1 MTTALTFFDITLSL
15 TLIWLAWQ
23 LLACEDFFKAVVLFI
38 SFGLLMAIVWV
49 RLKAPDV
56 ALTEAAIG
64 AGLTGAILLSALRRM
79 ESITK
84 GERRVDDGE
93 ERRRPHD

>member
-1 MTTALTFFDITLSL
+1 MIPLLVIFDLTIALTLV
-15 TLIWLAWQ
+15 WLAWH
-23 LLACEDFFKAVVLFI
+23 LLASADLFKTVVLFI
-38 SFGLLMAIVWV
+38 SFGLLMALVWV

-79 ESITK
+79 ARFPP
-84 GERRVDDGE
+84 GERRAGPRE
-93 ERRRPHD
+93 EGGSHD

>member
-15 TLIWLAWQ
+15 TLVWLAWH
-23 LLACEDFFKAVVLFI
+23 LLTGEDLFKDVVLFI
-38 SFGLLMAIVWV
+38 SFGLLMALVWV

-64 AGLTGAILLSALRRM
+64 AGLTGALLLSALRRIA
-79 ESITK
+79 SITK
-84 GERRVDDGE
+84 GERRVDYGE
-93 ERRRPHD
+93 DRRKSHD